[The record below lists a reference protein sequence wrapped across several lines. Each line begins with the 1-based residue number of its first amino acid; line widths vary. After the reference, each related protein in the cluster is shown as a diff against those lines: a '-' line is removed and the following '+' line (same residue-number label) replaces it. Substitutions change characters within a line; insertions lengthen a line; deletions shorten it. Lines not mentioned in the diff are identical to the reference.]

1 MPVDSTAIA
10 TSTLYPATPWIGVV
24 LPSPT
29 AMIYGTSHPDIWYHA
44 ASAQYESGLALKRHG
59 CRILKMYWTDYHVDD
74 DYRALRALAK
84 RTGDSNGE
92 PEGGFCTI
100 VTVALGTSRPA
111 SFLHRAIDR
120 LWTYPIQALRF
131 P

>member
-10 TSTLYPATPWIGVV
+10 TSTLYPATPWIEVV

-29 AMIYGTSHPDIWYHA
+29 VMIYGTSHPDIWYHA

-74 DYRALRALAK
+74 DQGTQSSCEEDRRLHWRARGRILHDRDRYSRYFSTCFILAPS
-84 RTGDSNGE
+84 D
-92 PEGGFCTI
+92 
-100 VTVALGTSRPA
+100 
-111 SFLHRAIDR
+111 
-120 LWTYPIQALRF
+120 
-131 P
+131 